1 MAPDPVKH
9 AVRVRFT
16 AVGGW
21 AGGPLTPKSTLLG
34 CALRVWMGGRVPQK
48 LKERIQTAPLWFYNL
63 RITSSY
69 AQLYA
74 IKCDSNPTDCS
85 FAADEA
91 MEIHPDEVHFNQ
103 AKEATADMVLREMHE
118 HVCVWVLCQLG

>member
-1 MAPDPVKH
+1 M
-9 AVRVRFT
+9 
-16 AVGGW
+16 
-21 AGGPLTPKSTLLG
+21 
-34 CALRVWMGGRVPQK
+34 PQK

-118 HVCVWVLCQLG
+118 HVCVGPMPVGVINITNLPMRELLE